1 MIAPV
6 SPTAGHEN
14 AISGL
19 VRAAQ
24 HGDQHAFGRL
34 LERHRRM
41 VYGTALGVLKNHADA
56 EDVCQEVFMQAMAKI
71 DSLHKPSR
79 FSGWLRMIARNKAI
93 NKKRSKKRKSG
104 WTNDFTHAF
113 GKEAA
118 PEAAALANEQQ
129 AQVQQ
134 ALGRLKKLDRE
145 IVVAFYFDGYSL
157 PEIGRRLHRPT
168 GTIKRRLH
176 VARKRLAQ
184 DLDLVG
190 ASASEPGQPPLARA
204 ERRIPE
210 RACRVTFL
218 LPEVAS
224 SYWAGMRIGTG
235 G

>member
-1 MIAPV
+1 MIAPLPPV
-6 SPTAGHEN
+6 ADHKN
-14 AISGL
+14 AICGL
-19 VRAAQ
+19 VHAAQ
-24 HGDQHAFGRL
+24 QGDQHAFGRL

-41 VYGTALGVLKNHADA
+41 VYGTARAVLKNHTDA
-56 EDVCQEVFMQAMAKI
+56 EDVCQEVFMQAMMKI

-79 FSGWLRMIARNKAI
+79 FSGWLRRIARNKAI

-104 WTNDFTHAF
+104 WINDFTHAF

-184 DLDLVG
+184 DLGSLRAVPN
-190 ASASEPGQPPLARA
+190 EPGQSPLAPNKRK
-204 ERRIPE
+204 IPE
-210 RACRVTFL
+210 RTCRVTFL

-224 SYWAGMRIGTG
+224 SYWAGACIGKG
-235 G
+235 E